1 MAVAD
6 RAGITSGQQNP
17 RLRIV
22 HNLIADLDKHDIK
35 YCHWKSNINLEKG
48 CAGQTDLDLLVHK
61 KDREKFN
68 IVLRELNFKRIM
80 SPPLKQLPG
89 MEDYLGFD
97 SETGKLC
104 HLHVHYKLILGQKYI
119 KNHHLPVEQF
129 VFNKLKLF
137 KNIYTPAPEVELLLL
152 IIRANLK
159 FDFYDYLA
167 LLVRKRNYIFP
178 EDVYNEFKFLIKEY
192 DRNIFSDIVT
202 KSTLPLSVSVLTSF
216 LDKIENSDLSVRD
229 VLSIRKYLLNSLRQY
244 QQNKYI
250 LCLHKH
256 ILFYLLT
263 LPIINRIFP
272 SIKKRIP
279 GRGRFFAIV
288 GADGSGKT
296 TLVKDLTKWLSW
308 KMQVRTLYFG
318 IPKTLSLKMVNK
330 LISLLRFPVKIGLK
344 KPFAPVVNLGHY
356 VSVRRWIWIAGK
368 RLRIYRKAFEWTKKG
383 MIVISD
389 RYPLAEFRNMA
400 SPMDGP
406 RIQKEWGS
414 ESGKLAH
421 LEQHYY
427 SQIRL
432 PDKVF
437 VLKTDINELRK
448 RKKDLDFHSHQE
460 KADTVNSI
468 KESFH
473 IAIINAN
480 RAYPVVLKELK
491 QRIWAMI

>member
-1 MAVAD
+1 MKTLKICKDVFSYLND
-6 RAGITSGQQNP
+6 TGVS
-17 RLRIV
+17 
-22 HNLIADLDKHDIK
+22 
-35 YCHWKSNINLEKG
+35 YCHWKSNSHLMEG
-48 CAGQTDLDLLVHK
+48 LAGYTDLDLLFLEKHK
-61 KDREKFN
+61 AKVKDILDKFD
-68 IVLRELNFKRIM
+68 FKQVV
-80 SPPLKQLPG
+80 SPTPRNYHYL
-89 MEDYLGFD
+89 EDYIGFD
-97 SETGKLC
+97 RYSGKLV
-104 HLHVHYKLILGQKYI
+104 HFHTHYKLILGEQLL
-119 KNHHLPVEQF
+119 KNYHLPIETLMLNSTQLDYGIKIPASELELLMLIIRSCMKVRIRDILLRLFRIKPSLFPLGILEEYHFLINNYSTEKFKDFFIKTSLPLPYSKIVEF
-129 VFNKLKLF
+129 IRKITAGNLSSVDILKMRYYIFNKLRPFMRHNHIITLKNKL
-137 KNIYTPAPEVELLLL
+137 KNNIYLTPGL
-152 IIRANLK
+152 
-159 FDFYDYLA
+159 
-167 LLVRKRNYIFP
+167 RKIFP
-178 EDVYNEFKFLIKEY
+178 
-192 DRNIFSDIVT
+192 
-202 KSTLPLSVSVLTSF
+202 
-216 LDKIENSDLSVRD
+216 
-229 VLSIRKYLLNSLRQY
+229 
-244 QQNKYI
+244 
-250 LCLHKH
+250 LHKKH
-256 ILFYLLT
+256 LGNKGIL
-263 LPIINRIFP
+263 I
-272 SIKKRIP
+272 
-279 GRGRFFAIV
+279 AIV

-356 VSVRRWIWIAGK
+356 VSARRWIWIAGK

-389 RYPLAEFRNMA
+389 RYPLPEFRNMA

-468 KESFH
+468 KESSH
-473 IAIINAN
+473 IPIINAN